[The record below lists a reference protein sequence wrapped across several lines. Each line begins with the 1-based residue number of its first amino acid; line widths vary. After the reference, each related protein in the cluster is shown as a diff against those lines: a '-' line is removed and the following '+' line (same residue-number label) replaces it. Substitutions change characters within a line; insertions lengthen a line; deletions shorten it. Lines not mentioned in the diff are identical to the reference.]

1 MSERGV
7 ILFHDTNVRE
17 SYYLTRGYEVWRF
30 WEEVSSRYPSFE
42 FKYGHGLGVLAVG
55 RQVPEKLLLL
65 LEKNTETQKTLVE
78 YFFALGNRIF
88 NLAQH
93 RAVDEVLRKQLAV
106 SEQDRVSLR
115 ENLQSV
121 EQDRNAIRQNCAAIK
136 NYLELVET
144 DREALKK
151 YIGVVE
157 ADRENLIKFY
167 QQSINDL
174 KALQQTRSVKWSRR
188 IGAIV
193 RNLRQKY

>member
-1 MSERGV
+1 M
-7 ILFHDTNVRE
+7 
-17 SYYLTRGYEVWRF
+17 
-30 WEEVSSRYPSFE
+30 
-42 FKYGHGLGVLAVG
+42 
-55 RQVPEKLLLL
+55 
-65 LEKNTETQKTLVE
+65 
-78 YFFALGNRIF
+78 
-88 NLAQH
+88 
-93 RAVDEVLRKQLAV
+93 
-106 SEQDRVSLR
+106 
-115 ENLQSV
+115 QSV